1 MADEI
6 NWCPECAG
14 VVYDPTCAICG
25 GQGKLPE
32 AARGEV
38 PDGEGGEKQG
48 EGQGN
53 KVETPAGLEPAHI
66 RIRIDRSAN

>member
-25 GQGKLPE
+25 GRGKLPA
-32 AARGEV
+32 AARGEM
-38 PDGEGGEKQG
+38 PDGEGGEEQG
-48 EGQGN
+48 EGQPTVPSLREASRG
-53 KVETPAGLEPAHI
+53 
-66 RIRIDRSAN
+66 D

>member
-38 PDGEGGEKQG
+38 PDGEGGEEQG
-48 EGQGN
+48 EGQELNG
-53 KVETPAGLEPAHI
+53 
-66 RIRIDRSAN
+66 